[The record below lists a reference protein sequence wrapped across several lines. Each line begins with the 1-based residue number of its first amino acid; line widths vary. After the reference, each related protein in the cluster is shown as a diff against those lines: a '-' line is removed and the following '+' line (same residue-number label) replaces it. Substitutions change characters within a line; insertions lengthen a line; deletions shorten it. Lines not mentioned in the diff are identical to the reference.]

1 MRICL
6 DLNEVTLA
14 PLKFITIITE
24 EIENVSI
31 YVYDDFKVSLFI
43 TGSDCCFKHFSL
55 NSLGEQEKTFKID
68 FKDGKC

>member
-43 TGSDCCFKHFSL
+43 TGSDL
-55 NSLGEQEKTFKID
+55 PVT
-68 FKDGKC
+68 